1 LLHAS
6 GFAEEKRR
14 HFDKGIDSRMIIRG
28 AQSELKA
35 EILLDKW
42 GVPDI
47 VKYRARLYSDVSNDL
62 ISLELVAAIIKIESG
77 GDPGAVRYEKNYK
90 WLHRPE
96 DFAGPNCNLATEK
109 ELQKYSYGLMQVMG
123 AVARENG
130 IAAGAAACPTKA
142 LPSFLFDPKPNLLIG
157 LKHLDTLRRR
167 WDIQD
172 QDALI
177 SAYNQGSPRR
187 SLITGKFKNQKYVD
201 KVLKEMRKFTEWTS

>member
-1 LLHAS
+1 
-6 GFAEEKRR
+6 
-14 HFDKGIDSRMIIRG
+14 MIVRG
-28 AQSELKA
+28 TQSELKA
-35 EILLDKW
+35 EVYLQ
-42 GVPDI
+42 GVGLSDTTI
-47 VKYRARLYSDVSNDL
+47 SHIRQYSNVTDDL
-62 ISLELVAAIIKIESG
+62 ISLELVAAIIKVESG